1 MGSMKQGVST
11 MKILNK
17 VLLAV
22 LTVSVLASVSACHHQ
37 KPVKPTASTATTA
50 PVNGAATRMSGD
62 GDARSDGQNGANA
75 RMVGSATEATG
86 PAVFFAY
93 DSYEVSS
100 DYNALLDQ
108 TAKRLLANKAAK
120 VRLEGNTDERGS
132 AEYNIGLGERRAQA
146 VKHALVVRGVGESQ
160 LSTVSYG
167 AERPQ
172 VQGHDEQAWA
182 KNRRVDLVDAN
193 R

>member
-1 MGSMKQGVST
+1 
-11 MKILNK
+11 
-17 VLLAV
+17 
-22 LTVSVLASVSACHHQ
+22 
-37 KPVKPTASTATTA
+37 
-50 PVNGAATRMSGD
+50 MSGD

>member
-1 MGSMKQGVST
+1 
-11 MKILNK
+11 
-17 VLLAV
+17 
-22 LTVSVLASVSACHHQ
+22 
-37 KPVKPTASTATTA
+37 
-50 PVNGAATRMSGD
+50 
-62 GDARSDGQNGANA
+62 
-75 RMVGSATEATG
+75 MVGSATEATG